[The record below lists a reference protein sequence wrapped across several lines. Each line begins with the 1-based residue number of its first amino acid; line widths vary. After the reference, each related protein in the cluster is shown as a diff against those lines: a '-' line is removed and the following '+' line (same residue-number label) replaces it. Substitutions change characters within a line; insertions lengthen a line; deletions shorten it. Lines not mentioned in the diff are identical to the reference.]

1 MIIIEIVFDFNYPL
15 SVYTTKY
22 LQTLTYV
29 FFFTGH
35 TSWQSLLNNL
45 KDYFKMFSSNNLF
58 NHHAIHKK

>member
-29 FFFTGH
+29 FFL
-35 TSWQSLLNNL
+35 Q
-45 KDYFKMFSSNNLF
+45 
-58 NHHAIHKK
+58 AIHHGNHF